1 MKLSEKKSRKLYTL
15 VLPVKD
21 GQVLLG
27 YKKRGFG
34 AGKWNG
40 FGGKVGDGEN
50 IEEAAAR
57 ELLEECGLS
66 SRKLVKYAV
75 HEFEFQGEPVILQA
89 HVFRAEGLVGSPMES
104 DEMMPSWFDIEDI
117 PCKKMWPD
125 DIHWLPRFLSGE
137 TLIGKFLFK
146 KDVGGQERLIDFEV
160 EASRQF

>member
-75 HEFEFQGEPVILQA
+75 HEFEFQGEPVILQV
-89 HVFRAEGLVGSPMES
+89 HVFRAEGLDGSLAES
-104 DEMMPSWFDIEDI
+104 DEMMPAWFDVEDI